1 MVLMLI
7 TTNMNGTIT
16 TTTNITATAVITT
29 MIFFS
34 WIDFY
39 LLPELIP
46 MEISLSI
53 QRNDVC
59 NDLFSCFLCF
69 DFLIIWAPFASA
81 SDETLHH
88 DVDNKQHRLAS
99 TSVLLLISTS
109 TSKHTTP
116 ATKSTITT
124 NKTHQHYSLMLLTIY
139 P

>member
-1 MVLMLI
+1 MKP
-7 TTNMNGTIT
+7 NT
-16 TTTNITATAVITT
+16 TTTNITATVVITT

-39 LLPELIP
+39 LLLELIP

-69 DFLIIWAPFASA
+69 DFLIIWVFLASDSA
-81 SDETLHH
+81 SDKLCIM
-88 DVDNKQHRLAS
+88 
-99 TSVLLLISTS
+99 TSIDSYFCFTSLTFTS
-109 TSKHTTP
+109 TSKHTTL
-116 ATKSTITT
+116 ATKSTKTITT
-124 NKTHQHYSLMLLTIY
+124 NKTYQHHSLMLLTIY